1 MSVAS
6 GKALLGIAF
15 IAVAFAVTPEAAF
28 AQACPSGGIVIG
40 AGSVAAGGTATYT
53 YTPDYTQMAHYWLD
67 NMPGNLTM
75 QVLDENQNIVCETP
89 SSNTGS
95 QMCVWQPAMGE
106 VDTVNIMQPATQATI
121 AAAAGTVSTTS
132 AAATGNSANGLGGA
146 MATFN
151 ACALIIN

>member
-6 GKALLGIAF
+6 GKTLLGIAF
-15 IAVAFAVTPEAAF
+15 VAVAFAAAPQAAF
-28 AQACPSGGIVIG
+28 AQACPTGGIVIG
-40 AGSVAAGGTATYT
+40 AGSVAAGGTASYS

-67 NMPGNLTM
+67 NVPGNLTM

-106 VDTVNIMQPATQATI
+106 VDTVNIMQPASQTAIT
-121 AAAAGTVSTTS
+121 AASGTASTTS
-132 AAATGNSANGLGGA
+132 AAATGNSANGLGGT
-146 MATFN
+146 MAAFN